1 MSKVFKK
8 QIFQLGKHL
17 VSDAKGNRYEVEFTE
32 DRVLKLIN
40 NFNGMRARGL
50 RIPAPYEHDVDSVP
64 IDNIDDLLSSKNNGG
79 EWISFFVE
87 DDSLWGNIKAATDQ
101 DEERIGN
108 NVKGCSVFIDKY
120 EYDADTKWDEA
131 FLHVALTNSPVA
143 VAENFQEDQS
153 GLAIAMSTS
162 IKSGGDPSLEMQ
174 GLTDV
179 LKRKLKIEFPAIS
192 DVCEFLRMV
201 TGILSNF
208 NMNGDNT
215 TTHSE
220 TPMEIMMSTSGSKK
234 EETSTRT
241 PDWEKRA
248 RTAAKELVV
257 KNEQLTSLVKHMSV
271 SYKQGLESR
280 LTTLSEVLEKD
291 EDFGGQVKDILKSL
305 PELELEFDFEKS
317 ELVRPVVEDKISM
330 FETIAKRI
338 TPEKK
343 DTKIESSDFVT
354 QQPPTADDVFVPE
367 GEVDSILASM

>member
-367 GEVDSILASM
+367 AEVDSILASM

>member
-1 MSKVFKK
+1 
-8 QIFQLGKHL
+8 
-17 VSDAKGNRYEVEFTE
+17 
-32 DRVLKLIN
+32 
-40 NFNGMRARGL
+40 
-50 RIPAPYEHDVDSVP
+50 
-64 IDNIDDLLSSKNNGG
+64 
-79 EWISFFVE
+79 
-87 DDSLWGNIKAATDQ
+87 
-101 DEERIGN
+101 
-108 NVKGCSVFIDKY
+108 
-120 EYDADTKWDEA
+120 
-131 FLHVALTNSPVA
+131 
-143 VAENFQEDQS
+143 
-153 GLAIAMSTS
+153 
-162 IKSGGDPSLEMQ
+162 
-174 GLTDV
+174 
-179 LKRKLKIEFPAIS
+179 
-192 DVCEFLRMV
+192 
-201 TGILSNF
+201 
-208 NMNGDNT
+208 
-215 TTHSE
+215 
-220 TPMEIMMSTSGSKK
+220 MSTSGSKK